1 MVFAFAM
8 IKSMTLGTFLRKSET
23 VIAEAAV
30 AGVVLGVAAEE
41 ARKLL
46 RPGKK

>member
-8 IKSMTLGTFLRKSET
+8 LKSMTFGTFLRKSET
-23 VIAEAAV
+23 IIAEAAV

-41 ARKLL
+41 TRKLL
-46 RPGKK
+46 RNGK